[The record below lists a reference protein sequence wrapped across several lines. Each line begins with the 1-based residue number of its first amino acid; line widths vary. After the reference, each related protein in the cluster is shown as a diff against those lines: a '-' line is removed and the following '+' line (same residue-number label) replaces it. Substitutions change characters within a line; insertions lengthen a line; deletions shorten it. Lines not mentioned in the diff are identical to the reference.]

1 MMVLAMSSAI
11 SMRAQTD
18 VTSKYLDN
26 PDFAARFAAWEN
38 AGSFTYN
45 TANTFSKSNGDV
57 WMEKYVAK
65 GSKLGTNQG
74 MYQKL
79 SNMTT
84 GTYTLIAGA
93 QHINQNNTSAICTG
107 GLIYANDATTEVHE
121 ADDYSVEFTVVNG
134 KATVGAKLTSATGN
148 WFCIDN
154 FRLIYNGV
162 DNSKIDAELD
172 KVIAKA
178 EGVYKEGGKTAGE
191 LLAAIDKVKALKGKG
206 AEGVSEA
213 VTALQ
218 KATITFRIE
227 NATGSTPKVTTHPYV
242 AMGTTIA
249 LGRLTVS
256 GSAAEKGFCWSKH
269 PNPTIL
275 DETSTLYYSNNGNI
289 YHMENLEP
297 GTIYYVRA
305 YARTSTWKVG
315 YGEVV
320 KIATLPKG
328 TVNYSYDF
336 AGDEQQNR
344 RINSASAET
353 VWMYNNLSN
362 IRGFYLQ
369 VHYVWGAGAG
379 DGTADCSYGGWMRV
393 SQKEAYQQTGT
404 ILHET
409 NHGVG
414 VGTTGE
420 WYNNANLRAETSR
433 GLWLGPRATSMVRFF
448 DNSSTSTLTGD
459 GTHMWPY
466 GINGAHEDSYQPSNK
481 PLYYA
486 NILITHALHQDGLP
500 CSSSVGFAT
509 PAYVF
514 TQMDSVKY
522 YIKCE
527 EKTCGGLTSYLGM
540 TSTGLVKNFETE
552 DVFGNDDC
560 AWYIGYDPKTCYYTF
575 YNIGQER
582 YLTFSSNT
590 IKGVKKTTPGSS
602 EKFHLMP
609 SRQSSTLS
617 NYSGSSFWVLSSSGH
632 SALEGSTTFNKSTS
646 SYNTVTSGYNASNSA
661 ASQRWFLM
669 TEQETKTFEDAA
681 IKVVADELEE
691 LLKNAAATVE
701 TPHTSAIVGTDTQE
715 FDDAINTT
723 IEAIQSSKDNYKTTS
738 EIKDAINSLK
748 DAITT
753 FLSGVKITDPS
764 KPFNLTYFLVNPGL
778 TENSNGWSTTATINY
793 GCAEFY
799 QKSADF
805 SQTTS
810 LKMPAGTYEVR
821 AQAFQRSK
829 AYADAYK
836 DYQAGTDEVKA
847 QLYVKTKNTL
857 VKNIFDD
864 AQSTSPG
871 SGSVAVA
878 TKVYIPNNMQSA
890 SYFFKKNLYD
900 NCVMVTTSTA
910 ATMKLGIKT
919 GTSNNGSWT
928 MFDNFRLFSYGNMT
942 QEEILPVKS
951 VSADPERG
959 NADTKIYDLSGRRV
973 STPGSRGIFIV
984 NGKKVVF

>member
-18 VTSKYLDN
+18 VTNKYLDN

-38 AGSFTYN
+38 AGGFTYN
-45 TANTFSKSNGDV
+45 TANTFSKSKGDV

-74 MYQKL
+74 MFQKL
-79 SNMTT
+79 LNLTT

-93 QHINQNNTSAICTG
+93 QHINQSNTSATCTG
-107 GLIYANDATTEVHE
+107 GLIYANDVTTEVHE
-121 ADDYSVEFTVVNG
+121 SNDYSVEFTVVNG
-134 KATVGAKLTSATGN
+134 KATVGTKLTSATGN
-148 WFCIDN
+148 WFCVDN

-172 KVIAKA
+172 KVIAEA
-178 EGVYKEGGKTAGE
+178 EGVYKEGGKTAE
-191 LLAAIDKVKALKGKG
+191 ALLAAIDKVKALKGKG

-213 VTALQ
+213 VNELQ

-227 NATGSTPKVTTHPYV
+227 NASGTTPKVTTHPYV

-249 LGRLTVS
+249 LGRLTVT
-256 GSAAEKGFCWSKH
+256 GTAVEKGFCWSKH

-275 DETSTLYYSNNGNI
+275 DETSTLYYTNNGSI
-289 YHMENLEP
+289 YHMDNLEP
-297 GTIYYVRA
+297 ATIYYVRA
-305 YARTSTWKVG
+305 YARTSGWKVA
-315 YGEVV
+315 YGDVV
-320 KIATLPKG
+320 KIATLPRG

-414 VGTTGE
+414 VGTTGS
-420 WYNNANLRAETSR
+420 WYNNADLRSETSR

-448 DNSSTSTLTGD
+448 DNNTTSQINGD

-481 PLYYA
+481 ALYYA

-527 EKTCGGLTSYLGM
+527 NNDCGGLTSYLGM
-540 TSTGLVKNFETE
+540 TSAGTLKNFETE
-552 DVFGNDDC
+552 DIFGNDDC
-560 AWYIGYDPKTCYYTF
+560 AWYIGFDPKTSYYTF
-575 YNIGQER
+575 YNIGQDK
-582 YLTFSSNT
+582 YLTISSNT
-590 IKGVKKTTPGSS
+590 IKGVKKTTPGSG

-609 SRQSSTLS
+609 SRQESTMS
-617 NYSGSSFWVLSSSGH
+617 NYSGSSYWILSASGH
-632 SALEGSTTFNKSTS
+632 YALEGSTTYSKSTA
-646 SYNTVTSGYNASNSA
+646 SYNTSTSGFNASNGA
-661 ASQRWFLM
+661 TAQRWYLM
-669 TEQETKTFEDAA
+669 AADETKSFEDAA
-681 IKVVADELEE
+681 IKVIADELDA
-691 LLKNAAATVE
+691 LLKNAAKTVA
-701 TPHTSAIVGTDTQE
+701 TPHTSAIEGTDTQDI
-715 FDDAINTT
+715 DDAINTT
-723 IEAIQSSKDNYKTTS
+723 IEAIQSAKDNYKTTS
-738 EIKDAINSLK
+738 EIKDAIATLQT
-748 DAITT
+748 AITT
-753 FLSGVKITDPS
+753 FLSSAKITDPS
-764 KPFNLTYFLVNPGL
+764 KPFDLTYFLINP
-778 TENSNGWSTTATINY
+778 NFDKDSNGWSTAATINY
-793 GCAEFY
+793 SCAEFF
-799 QKSADF
+799 QKSADIN
-805 SQTTS
+805 QTTS
-810 LKMPAGTYEVR
+810 EKMPPGTYEVR

-847 QLYVKTKNTL
+847 QLYVKTKNT
-857 VKNIFDD
+857 VIKNIFDD
-864 AQSTSPG
+864 AQTTSPG

-890 SYFFKKNLYD
+890 SYFFKKGLYD
-900 NCVMVTTSTA
+900 NSVKVTTTVS

-919 GTSNNGSWT
+919 NISSTGSWT
-928 MFDNFRLFSYGNMT
+928 IFDNFRLLSYGNMT
-942 QEEILPVKS
+942 QEELTPVES
-951 VSADPERG
+951 VTIAPG
-959 NADTKIYDLSGRRV
+959 TVNDTKIYDLSGRQV
-973 STPGSRGIFIV
+973 STPTGRGIFIV
-984 NGKKVVF
+984 NGKKVVY